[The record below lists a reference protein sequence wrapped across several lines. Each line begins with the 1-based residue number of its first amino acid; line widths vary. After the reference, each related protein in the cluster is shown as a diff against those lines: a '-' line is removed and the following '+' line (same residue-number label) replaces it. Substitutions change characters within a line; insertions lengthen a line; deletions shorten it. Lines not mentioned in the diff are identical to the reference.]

1 MQTVVVQHQVMK
13 CRKIC
18 QKMGDIKVKAV
29 ELIGDSGM
37 VVVVVDTACVCFSGI
52 AFAQEGHIFTY
63 HSTFTAIIQMKLH

>member
-1 MQTVVVQHQVMK
+1 
-13 CRKIC
+13 
-18 QKMGDIKVKAV
+18 MGDIKVKAV

-63 HSTFTAIIQMKLH
+63 HSTFTAIIQMNLH